1 MTTTLSFG
9 AIPLGGGTTR
19 FRLWAPGHTAVEL
32 LRDGQPGMPLRKRD
46 DGWWEAEAGA
56 PAGSRYRYKL
66 GNGMEVPDPASH
78 AQDGD
83 VDGWSVVVD
92 PDAYQ
97 WQHPDWKGLP
107 WPNAVVYEL
116 HAGLYGGYRGIIAD
130 LPRLAALGVNTLEL
144 MPVADFAGLRNW
156 GYDGVLPY
164 APDETYGTPDD
175 LKALVDAAHG
185 HGLSVMLDVVY
196 NHFGPA
202 GNYWGS
208 IAPVFFHQDKANPW
222 GQSIDFT
229 RPQVRDFFME
239 NALYWLTE
247 FRFDGLRLDAVH
259 AIEDD
264 SFLPELSGRIR
275 AATAGRHVHLVLE
288 NERNDAA
295 LLETHFDAQWNDDVH
310 HCLHVLL
317 TGEHDAY
324 YIDYA
329 DDPAGHLASALM
341 KGFVY
346 QGQESKNLGH
356 ARGKPSDHL
365 PPTAF
370 VNALQTHDQV
380 GNRAMGER
388 IAQIAPIE
396 GVRAALLLLL
406 VAPQIP
412 MLFMGD
418 EWASER
424 PFLFFTGFTTE
435 ELADAV
441 REGRRKEFA
450 RFPAFADP
458 ERREKIPDPNAVSTF
473 TASRP
478 DPSERLQPKHAAV
491 EEFVTA
497 LLRQRRDV
505 LGPRLD
511 GTTALAGEKLGDK
524 GVRVQ
529 WRLGDG
535 AVLTVAA
542 NFGPGPVP
550 CPTGAGNLLAE
561 SREGL
566 ASALEAEGLGAFGA
580 VAWIASESRIAE
592 TLW

>member
-1 MTTTLSFG
+1 MSTSLSFG

-19 FRLWAPGHTAVEL
+19 FRLWAPGHQAAEVVL
-32 LRDGQPGMPLRKRD
+32 DGRPSIPLHKRP
-46 DGWWEAEAGA
+46 DGWWEAEGEA
-56 PAGSRYRYKL
+56 PAGTRYRYKL

-83 VDGWSVVVD
+83 VDGWSLVVD

-97 WQHPDWKGLP
+97 WQYPDWKGLP
-107 WPNAVVYEL
+107 WPRAVIYEL
-116 HAGLYGGYRGIIAD
+116 HAGLYGGFRGVIAD
-130 LPRLAALGVNTLEL
+130 LPRLAALGVNTIEL
-144 MPVADFAGLRNW
+144 MPVNDFAGLRNW

-185 HGLSVMLDVVY
+185 HGLSIMLDVVY

-208 IAPVFFHQDKANPW
+208 IAPVFFHQDKNNPW

-264 SFLPELSGRIR
+264 SFLPELSARIH
-275 AATAGRHVHLVLE
+275 AATEGRHVHLVLE
-288 NERNDAA
+288 NERNDAT
-295 LLETHFDAQWNDDVH
+295 LLEKDFDAQWNDDVH

-329 DDPAGHLASALM
+329 DDPADHLAHALAT
-341 KGFVY
+341 GFVY
-346 QGQESKNLGH
+346 QGNESRNLGH
-356 ARGKPSDHL
+356 ARGKPSAHL
-365 PPTAF
+365 PPSAF

-388 IAQIAPIE
+388 IAQIAPPE

-406 VAPQIP
+406 LSRCPCSSWATNGPASAPSCSSP
-412 MLFMGD
+412 
-418 EWASER
+418 
-424 PFLFFTGFTTE
+424 
-435 ELADAV
+435 
-441 REGRRKEFA
+441 
-450 RFPAFADP
+450 
-458 ERREKIPDPNAVSTF
+458 
-473 TASRP
+473 ASRP
-478 DPSERLQPKHAAV
+478 RNWRMRCAKAAARNSPASPPSRTRSGGRRSPIPTPSPPLPPAGPTRPSACSPSTRRWRNSSPTCCASGATSWASGW
-491 EEFVTA
+491 TA
-497 LLRQRRDV
+497 PPAWNPTSWARRACAPS
-505 LGPRLD
+505 G
-511 GTTALAGEKLGDK
+511 GWAMA
-524 GVRVQ
+524 
-529 WRLGDG
+529 
-535 AVLTVAA
+535 
-542 NFGPGPVP
+542 P
-550 CPTGAGNLLAE
+550 C
-561 SREGL
+561 
-566 ASALEAEGLGAFGA
+566 
-580 VAWIASESRIAE
+580 
-592 TLW
+592 